1 MKPLENENKLLR
13 EERDNNK
20 KIIDI
25 ILDHSTSLLK
35 HNETLHQN
43 PYSSK
48 SPSGTTDKT
57 SKEIFNSKLPADL
70 SKKFQ
75 SKKGSKESNEN
86 FISSDNNKNGNNV
99 VYILGDSVIKH
110 VNGRNA
116 SDSMNVKIR
125 SHPGATTEGL
135 VDYVKPK
142 ARKKNKNVDC
152 THRNK

>member
-1 MKPLENENKLLR
+1 M
-13 EERDNNK
+13 
-20 KIIDI
+20 
-25 ILDHSTSLLK
+25 
-35 HNETLHQN
+35 
-43 PYSSK
+43 
-48 SPSGTTDKT
+48 
-57 SKEIFNSKLPADL
+57 
-70 SKKFQ
+70 
-75 SKKGSKESNEN
+75 
-86 FISSDNNKNGNNV
+86 